1 MANTVS
7 ASADP
12 VPRQPQKEAEH
23 MDRRPKAAQGFEAA
37 FDAYGPMVY
46 RLAMVYLG
54 SKADAEDV
62 SQEAFIRLLYKSP
75 KFADGEHEKR
85 WLLRVAVNLCRDQ
98 LKGFWRRRAV
108 ELEPGIPEGA
118 SGVKQVDI
126 GGGVTAQYV
135 RVEGFW
141 SVANGLLQDG
151 KYHEDTDSRLRHY
164 YDLIDGQLVE
174 VGTDAREAAVQLT
187 WNGVERS
194 ARFRWFVYN
203 GTLHYTE
210 ETEMRMS
217 GESDLALVIQAIGSR
232 TDKLMLTAADVG
244 LGLTISYR
252 R

>member
-85 WLLRVAVNLCRDQ
+85 WLLRVAVYGLYDLFGCQ
-98 LKGFWRRRAV
+98 CIFFCGRAQ
-108 ELEPGIPEGA
+108 A
-118 SGVKQVDI
+118 VKQFWQF
-126 GGGVTAQYV
+126 GV
-135 RVEGFW
+135 R
-141 SVANGLLQDG
+141 
-151 KYHEDTDSRLRHY
+151 
-164 YDLIDGQLVE
+164 IQL
-174 VGTDAREAAVQLT
+174 
-187 WNGVERS
+187 
-194 ARFRWFVYN
+194 F
-203 GTLHYTE
+203 
-210 ETEMRMS
+210 
-217 GESDLALVIQAIGSR
+217 
-232 TDKLMLTAADVG
+232 
-244 LGLTISYR
+244 
-252 R
+252 